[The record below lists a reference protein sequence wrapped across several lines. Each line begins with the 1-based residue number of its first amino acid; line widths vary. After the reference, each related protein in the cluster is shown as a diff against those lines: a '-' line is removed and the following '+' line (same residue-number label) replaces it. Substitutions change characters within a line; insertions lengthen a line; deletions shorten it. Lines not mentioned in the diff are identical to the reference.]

1 MHNMK
6 LMLNEQAHS
15 EKYKFKLTP
24 SMQRTMKESMAAI
37 KKLRK
42 NSFESH
48 AYGCILGAFAGD
60 SIGSYLEFYTRPAN
74 QEQIQDCMDMYGGG
88 VHQVGSG
95 QVTDDSEMAWSLM
108 LGILDSNPSRANYAQ

>member
-6 LMLNEQAHS
+6 LTSNELAQS
-15 EKYKFKLTP
+15 GTYKFQLTP
-24 SMQRTMKESMAAI
+24 SMKRTMKESMADV

-42 NSFESH
+42 NSFESC

-74 QEQIQDCMDMYGGG
+74 
-88 VHQVGSG
+88 
-95 QVTDDSEMAWSLM
+95 
-108 LGILDSNPSRANYAQ
+108 